1 MAEELEEEDSA
12 DPKAPQTW
20 LTLASDKLENARRI
34 FAIELYD
41 ETISNAYYAMYYA
54 AKAALLSKGLDLR
67 KHSSAALKFQELF
80 VVTGHVDAEYA
91 RYLSRARV
99 ARERS
104 DYDPLAHASRDDA
117 QKNLEIADTFI
128 AKIKELLTS

>member
-34 FAIELYD
+34 FAIDLYD

-54 AKAALLSKGLDLR
+54 AKAALLSEGLDLR

-80 VVTGHVDAEYA
+80 VVTGRVDAEYT

-104 DYDPLAHASRDDA
+104 DYDPLASASRDDA
-117 QKNLEIADTFI
+117 KRIWI
-128 AKIKELLTS
+128 